1 MRFVADESVDRQI
14 VNRLRLDGHQVWAV
28 AEMEPGISDDM
39 VLGLASRE
47 EALLLTADKDF
58 GELVFR
64 QRRVTSGVVLVRLFG
79 LSQARKS
86 EIVSAATTEHATE
99 LPTAFTVITPG
110 LTRIRRQT
118 F

>member
-14 VNRLRLDGHQVWAV
+14 VDRLRVDGHRVWSV
-28 AEMEPGISDDM
+28 AEMEPGISDEI
-39 VLGLASRE
+39 VLGLTSRE

-64 QRRVTSGVVLVRLFG
+64 QRRVTSGIVLIRLFG

-86 EIVSAATTEHATE
+86 EVISAAISEHTTE
-99 LPTAFTVITPG
+99 LPTAFAVIAPG